1 MDSAHL
7 ENISCCLI
15 QHSRSQEIWRSPSVL
30 LFSRIHH
37 LPPPH
42 NGLSNLRGS
51 VCEGGADIPVC
62 HSHCPSAA
70 IQPEEMLAPP
80 LWSQYSSSRL
90 SHISS
95 TSWKVRRVAT
105 GDRIS
110 QAKGDPIDSVVLFQ
124 WGRQLRVVA
133 CQYTGFRG
141 SGLKY
146 MSRQECLLH
155 LFKPTLPANKV

>member
-1 MDSAHL
+1 M
-7 ENISCCLI
+7 
-15 QHSRSQEIWRSPSVL
+15 L

-37 LPPPH
+37 LHPRTMACRTFEEACVKV
-42 NGLSNLRGS
+42 GQTFLSALLIVLLPEYNQKKCLRRRY
-51 VCEGGADIPVC
+51 GANTR
-62 HSHCPSAA
+62 
-70 IQPEEMLAPP
+70 
-80 LWSQYSSSRL
+80 SSRL
-90 SHISS
+90 SHISR

-110 QAKGDPIDSVVLFQ
+110 LAKGDPIDSVVLFQ

>member
-110 QAKGDPIDSVVLFQ
+110 QAKGDPIDNVVLFPV
-124 WGRQLRVVA
+124 GETDASRGVLGHRILRLRFDL
-133 CQYTGFRG
+133 CEQTR
-141 SGLKY
+141 
-146 MSRQECLLH
+146 MSAPPFQPY
-155 LFKPTLPANKV
+155 PTC